1 MKIAVTGATGHLGG
15 QIVDQLLKKT
25 KKENIVVLAHS
36 LNRAQKFQEKG
47 LLVRPIDFQ
56 KEFSLQN
63 AFRGVD
69 TLIYVASKTYSLL
82 DRIKELENVLKAM
95 KEKNVQNLVAM
106 SFIADQENNPFVMS
120 PFYAY
125 LPRRLAGTDLNYAIA
140 KNVLYADPLVPYLPE
155 LIQRRAIIYPV
166 GKARLSF
173 ITIHDSAEAMSQ
185 MALRPEILQSRKTYL
200 LTQTR
205 AFSMAELGVLMT
217 RITGRQIGYQPV
229 SVKKFA
235 QIYASEGDGEKL
247 ASMYAGGA
255 MGLLTGLSDD
265 FAHLTGC
272 DPESMS
278 SFLSENYHQ

>member
-1 MKIAVTGATGHLGG
+1 
-15 QIVDQLLKKT
+15 
-25 KKENIVVLAHS
+25 
-36 LNRAQKFQEKG
+36 
-47 LLVRPIDFQ
+47 
-56 KEFSLQN
+56 
-63 AFRGVD
+63 
-69 TLIYVASKTYSLL
+69 
-82 DRIKELENVLKAM
+82 M
-95 KEKNVQNLVAM
+95 KEKKIQNLVAM

-140 KNVLYADPLVPYLPE
+140 KNALYADPLVPYLPE
-155 LIQRRAIIYPV
+155 LIQRQAIIYPV

-173 ITIHDSAEAMSQ
+173 ITIHDSAEAMAQ

-205 AFSMAELGVLMT
+205 AFSMTELGALMT
-217 RITGRQIGYQPV
+217 RITGHQIGYQPV

-235 QIYASEGDGEKL
+235 QIYAKEGDGEEL

-265 FAHLTGC
+265 FAHLTGH

-278 SFLSENYHQ
+278 SFLSRTYQQ